1 MRTCCA
7 DTLPMKRER
16 ICFLKSSSE
25 NLPPSKL
32 TKRTG
37 CAHTLPMKT
46 KRTFSLKSLPENL
59 PPAKLITRTGC
70 SHTLPMK
77 TIRNCSL
84 KSSPENLAAAKLTED
99 RSTNHHQSRKI
110 DLAESPMERKKR
122 NSESYLP
129 DDCWEII
136 IKLSQVNFNSVSL
149 VSKQF
154 LSITN
159 RLRFSLSVND
169 ASRHYLPRLLKRFT
183 NLTSLDLSR
192 YNYSP
197 NDLLCKI
204 SNFPLKKLTSLKLP
218 VPIAFPADGL
228 HAFCQTVTTLTSL
241 TCSRASFDH
250 NQLLLVAH
258 CFPLLKHLDLSRP
271 WYDLSQPGFAYVE
284 DHINGISSLLYNSPY
299 IQHLDLSH
307 TNFLNDQ
314 HVAEFSLFLAHLVSI
329 NLTGCWKL
337 TESALFSLVT
347 NCPSLGDIKME
358 YTTIGNESIGGGGE
372 DSSSFAVVCPKVKSL
387 SLARC
392 LYLRDQNIVLFASI
406 FPNLEVLDLSYWK
419 DASEETISQ
428 VVKCCSKIKHLNL
441 SHTKVDDK
449 SLHIISAS
457 CCGLLQLLL
466 ESCMNVTENGVKHV
480 VQNCK
485 QLREINLRDCDQMN
499 ANVVSLMLLSRPSLR
514 KIIAPLGFSFSDR
527 KRKVFM
533 QRHGCLVC

>member
-1 MRTCCA
+1 MRTCCSH
-7 DTLPMKRER
+7 TLPMKRKR
-16 ICFLKSSSE
+16 ICYLKSSSE

-32 TKRTG
+32 TKRTS

-59 PPAKLITRTGC
+59 PPSKLITRTGC

-77 TIRNCSL
+77 AIRTCSL
-84 KSSPENLAAAKLTED
+84 KSSPENLAAAKRTED
-99 RSTNHHQSRKI
+99 RSTICPSSP
-110 DLAESPMERKKR
+110 AGSPMKRKKR
-122 NSESYLP
+122 TSESYLP

-136 IKLSQVNFNSVSL
+136 IKSSQINFNSLSL
-149 VSKQF
+149 VSKQI

-159 RLRFSLSVND
+159 RLRFSLSVTD

-192 YNYSP
+192 YNYLP

-218 VPIAFPADGL
+218 VPTPFPADGL
-228 HAFCQTVTTLTSL
+228 LAFCQTVTTLTSL
-241 TCSRASFDH
+241 TCSRASFVH
-250 NQLLLVAH
+250 SQLLPVAH

-271 WYDLSQPGFAYVE
+271 WYNLSQPVE
-284 DHINGISSLLYNSPY
+284 DHINGISSLLSNSPY

-337 TESALFSLVT
+337 TESALFSLVI
-347 NCPSLGDIKME
+347 NCPSLSDIKME
-358 YTTIGNESIGGGGE
+358 YTTIGNESIGGGGRE
-372 DSSSFAVVCPKVKSL
+372 DSNSFAVVSPKVKSL
-387 SLARC
+387 CLARC
-392 LYLRDQNIVLFASI
+392 QYLRDQNIILFASI

-419 DASEETISQ
+419 EVSEETVSK
-428 VVKCCSKIKHLNL
+428 VLRCCTKIKHLNL
-441 SHTKVDDK
+441 SYTKVDDK
-449 SLHIISAS
+449 SLHIISTS
-457 CCGLLQLLL
+457 CCGLFQLLL

-485 QLREINLRDCDQMN
+485 QLREINLRYIDQLN
-499 ANVVSLMLLSRPSLR
+499 ADVVSSMVLSRPSLR
-514 KIIAPLGFSFSDR
+514 KIIAPGFSLSDR
-527 KRKVFM
+527 KRKVFL